1 MAFWAEAAGTAPPGA
16 QRLADIAARNGHTP
30 VLRLL
35 CRRFGPAV
43 LTLNYQAW
51 SAAYS
56 GHLEALRYLAE
67 AVGGEATEGDEEGQA
82 GDRGGRGGG
91 ASAGGA
97 GAGAAGSRVASGS
110 EWASVLRAAGYYGA
124 DLSLARLMYA
134 RCGRD
139 TDILFAAATAGGSV
153 ETAEWAMEA
162 QRAAN
167 KDCRHPL
174 LHPAEL
180 WVMAAGGN
188 LATTTWALE
197 LGLVGPLE
205 LEGYDSDT
213 RDSKGGSGSDGGGL
227 LPLLGTG
234 YKLELRIELNMHSLR
249 VWVWRLVQQE
259 RAALQPGAAGAEE
272 EGSAVAGSA
281 DGCEQGSTQQHE
293 HGT

>member
-1 MAFWAEAAGTAPPGA
+1 MQACRWVATVRGGVRSHHGGRWSGHVAALARGA
-16 QRLADIAARNGHTP
+16 HISVLSRMLPKSSHTRHAHPHFHTP
-30 VLRLL
+30 RP
-35 CRRFGPAV
+35 RRPCPAV
-43 LTLNYQAW
+43 LQ
-51 SAAYS
+51 
-56 GHLEALRYLAE
+56 
-67 AVGGEATEGDEEGQA
+67 
-82 GDRGGRGGG
+82 
-91 ASAGGA
+91 
-97 GAGAAGSRVASGS
+97 
-110 EWASVLRAAGYYGA
+110 
-124 DLSLARLMYA
+124 
-134 RCGRD
+134 
-139 TDILFAAATAGGSV
+139 
-153 ETAEWAMEA
+153 
-162 QRAAN
+162 
-167 KDCRHPL
+167 DCRHPL

-281 DGCEQGSTQQHE
+281 DGCEQGARAAAAKRAGKSPAGSSSSNGGRGRRGCRGTGGGGGGQDPRSSTSTGPNRLPVTHPLLSL
-293 HGT
+293 

>member
-1 MAFWAEAAGTAPPGA
+1 MAFWAGEGTGASCGLVDYVDWEASRGDGKISSGMIM
-16 QRLADIAARNGHTP
+16 D
-30 VLRLL
+30 
-35 CRRFGPAV
+35 AV

-205 LEGYDSDT
+205 LEGPTSRGVMVAAAADKWSTHVRPADV
-213 RDSKGGSGSDGGGL
+213 
-227 LPLLGTG
+227 
-234 YKLELRIELNMHSLR
+234 LEPRTWPPFRSAMIP
-249 VWVWRLVQQE
+249 VQRHRQPHLQHI
-259 RAALQPGAAGAEE
+259 AALQP
-272 EGSAVAGSA
+272 
-281 DGCEQGSTQQHE
+281 
-293 HGT
+293 

>member
-1 MAFWAEAAGTAPPGA
+1 M
-16 QRLADIAARNGHTP
+16 
-30 VLRLL
+30 LRLL

-167 KDCRHPL
+167 KVRE
-174 LHPAEL
+174 AGR
-180 WVMAAGGN
+180 WVH
-188 LATTTWALE
+188 
-197 LGLVGPLE
+197 
-205 LEGYDSDT
+205 
-213 RDSKGGSGSDGGGL
+213 R
-227 LPLLGTG
+227 
-234 YKLELRIELNMHSLR
+234 
-249 VWVWRLVQQE
+249 
-259 RAALQPGAAGAEE
+259 LQPRGMRNAGMQVGGHCARRCALA
-272 EGSAVAGSA
+272 SRW
-281 DGCEQGSTQQHE
+281 
-293 HGT
+293 